1 MRGLVVFG
9 FHLIGETIFWLK
21 QGLKKP
27 PIGQKLDF
35 ANHPY
40 LCKGLDTTNELLTS
54 RIGLITLAHTIQVL
68 DLSRV

>member
-1 MRGLVVFG
+1 MG
-9 FHLIGETIFWLK
+9 
-21 QGLKKP
+21 
-27 PIGQKLDF
+27 KLDF

-68 DLSRV
+68 DLSKTHSVLRLALIGILLCLFPWTIKIV